1 MFGPD
6 SIVVYRSQSERMLDD
21 FLYGGG
27 MFEEGFITS
36 SIFLDIVLI
45 LVVVTVVMVT
55 SAYLPKRK
63 GRRYGR

>member
-1 MFGPD
+1 MNGPN
-6 SIVVYRSQSERMLDD
+6 SIVVYRSQGEKMMDD

-45 LVVVTVVMVT
+45 LVVVAVVMVA
-55 SAYLPKRK
+55 SAYLPKIR